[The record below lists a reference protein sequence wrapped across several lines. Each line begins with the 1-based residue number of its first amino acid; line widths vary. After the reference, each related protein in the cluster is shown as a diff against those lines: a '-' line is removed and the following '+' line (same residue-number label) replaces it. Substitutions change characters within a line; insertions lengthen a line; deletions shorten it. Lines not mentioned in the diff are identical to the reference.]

1 MRRPVISLLTALIAG
16 ITAGNLVHIPGGV
29 VLPVLLATLGTL
41 LFLVATGRRTGVRV
55 CMLLSLFLLGILN
68 INLYL
73 HPWSGRDDIT
83 VHADEGRR
91 LTVEGVVCTPPR
103 VRGDK
108 TILVIDTARIVQKET
123 VLPVREKIL
132 LSVKDSNN
140 VFKYG
145 NYIRVH
151 TKLKEPR
158 SFDNPGGF
166 DYKKHLLYQGIRFRG
181 YVSRPSDIVII
192 RENAG
197 NSLRT
202 EIETYRS
209 LIRKRIRGAVPSP
222 AGDVLQALI
231 LGEKES
237 IPEDIIGNFNR
248 TGVSHILAISGLH
261 VGIIAFIS
269 LFIATALMKSSEYLL
284 LRLNIFKVSALLAV
298 IPVIGYAFI
307 AGLRISTVRA
317 AIMILCYLVALL
329 AGRGRDL
336 LNILAFAAFLILI
349 FSPPSLFDVSFQLSF
364 TAVAAII
371 LITPALNSLIPQAVG
386 ESAVRRRIHSVAIF
400 IVVSF
405 AAVVGTAPLIAFY
418 FNRISTISL
427 ISNLF
432 VIPVIGFAVLPL
444 GMALILAAP
453 FAPVASFLATIAS
466 FFIGTV
472 LSIIEFLSSFPLAS
486 LPVTTPTLLEMVLY
500 YLGILAGVRFINR
513 WRSTGDEK
521 ETAVRPSSLIEK
533 LRERYRYREK
543 AVLALCLGM
552 IALFFVAHAV
562 WANLSTATDQ
572 DLHVTFLDVGQG
584 SSTLIRF
591 PGGTTM
597 VVDGGGFYDRG
608 FDTGRYVVGPY
619 LWRQRIKRI
628 DILVLTHPDQDHA
641 GGLPFLAENFE
652 VGEFWSNGEG
662 SENES
667 CRSLWKIIGGQRIP
681 HRVVGAGIPERL
693 VGGTSITILN
703 PKQSP
708 SGESLFFAPSD
719 HNNNGLVM
727 KITLGRRS
735 ILLPADISEPAEERL
750 VASGHD
756 LTADVLMVP
765 HHGGHTSSTVS
776 FIDAVRPEIA
786 VISCGRDNTFGF
798 PHPSVPERYA
808 RAGVRVLRTDRDGA
822 VIVRTDGEKLEIM
835 RPR

>member
-16 ITAGNLVHIPGGV
+16 ITAGSMAHIPGSV
-29 VLPVLLATLGTL
+29 ALPFLLVTLGTML
-41 LFLVATGRRTGVRV
+41 LLVATGRRGCVHA
-55 CMLLSLFLLGILN
+55 CLLLSLFLVGILN
-68 INLYL
+68 IHLYL
-73 HPWSGRDDIT
+73 HPFTGGDDIT
-83 VHADEGRR
+83 RHAGKGR
-91 LTVEGVVCTPPR
+91 LTVEGVVCAPPR
-103 VRGDK
+103 VRDDK
-108 TILVIDTARIVQKET
+108 TMLVIETARIVQKGT
-123 VLPVREKIL
+123 ALPVGGKIL
-132 LSVKDSNN
+132 LSIKDSND

-166 DYKKHLLYQGIRFRG
+166 DYKKYLLYQGIRLRG

-192 RENAG
+192 RESAG
-197 NSLRT
+197 NAFRT
-202 EIETYRS
+202 ELERYRS
-209 LIRKRIRGAVPSP
+209 LIRKRIREAVPSP
-222 AGDVLQALI
+222 EGDVLQALI
-231 LGEKES
+231 LGEKEG
-237 IPEDIIGNFNR
+237 IPEDIIENFNR

-261 VGIIAFIS
+261 VGIIACIS

-284 LRLNIFKVSALLAV
+284 LRLNIFKASALLAV
-298 IPVIGYAFI
+298 MPVIGYAFI

-336 LNILAFAAFLILI
+336 LNILAFAAFLILV

-371 LITPALNSLIPQAVG
+371 LIAPALNSLIPQAAE
-386 ESAVRRRIHSVAIF
+386 ESAVRRGINSVALF
-400 IVVSF
+400 VVVSF

-418 FNRISTISL
+418 FNRISTLSL

-444 GMALILAAP
+444 GMLLILAAP
-453 FAPVASFLATIAS
+453 FAPAASFLATIAS
-466 FFIGTV
+466 FFIGIV

-486 LPVTTPTLLEMVLY
+486 LPVTTPTLLEITVY
-500 YLGILAGVRFINR
+500 YLGILVGVRLINR
-513 WRSTGDEK
+513 WSSKEDEQG
-521 ETAVRPSSLIEK
+521 TAVRSSSVIER

-543 AVLALCLGM
+543 TVLALCLGM

-562 WANLSTATDQ
+562 WTNLSTTTDQ

-608 FDTGRYVVGPY
+608 FDPGRYVVGPY

-662 SENES
+662 SDNES
-667 CRSLWKIIGGQRIP
+667 CRSLWKIVSEKRIP
-681 HRVVGAGIPERL
+681 RRVVGAGTPERM
-693 VGGTSITILN
+693 VGGAFISILN
-703 PKQSP
+703 PRQSP
-708 SGESLFFAPSD
+708 AGEGLLFGPSD
-719 HNNNGLVM
+719 HNNSGVVM
-727 KITLGRRS
+727 KITLGGRS
-735 ILLPADISEPAEERL
+735 VLLPADISEPAEAYL
-750 VASGHD
+750 LNSGSD
-756 LTADVLMVP
+756 LRADVLMVP
-765 HHGGHTSSTVS
+765 HHGGHTSSTVP
-776 FIDAVRPEIA
+776 FIEAVRPGIA
-786 VISCGRDNTFGF
+786 VISCGKDNTFGF
-798 PHPSVPERYA
+798 PHPSVLDRYA
-808 RAGVRVLRTDRDGA
+808 RTGARVLRTDRDGA
-822 VIVRTDGEKLEIM
+822 VIVRTDGVKLEIM

>member
-16 ITAGNLVHIPGGV
+16 ITAGSMAHIPGSAT
-29 VLPVLLATLGTL
+29 LPILLATLGTL
-41 LFLVATGRRTGVRV
+41 LFLVATGRRGGVQV
-55 CMLLSLFLLGILN
+55 CLLLSLFLLGILN
-68 INLYL
+68 IHLYL
-73 HPWSGRDDIT
+73 HPFTGGDDIT
-83 VHADEGRR
+83 RHAGKGR
-91 LTVEGVVCTPPR
+91 LTVEGIVCTPPR
-103 VRGDK
+103 ERDDK
-108 TILVIDTARIVQKET
+108 TMLVIETARIVQKGT
-123 VLPVREKIL
+123 ALPVGGKIL
-132 LSVKDSNN
+132 LSIKDSNN

-158 SFDNPGGF
+158 SFNNPGGF
-166 DYKKHLLYQGIRFRG
+166 DYKKYLLYQGIRLRG
-181 YVSRPSDIVII
+181 YISRPSDIVII
-192 RENAG
+192 RESTG
-197 NSLRT
+197 NSVRT
-202 EIETYRS
+202 KLETYRS
-209 LIRKRIRGAVPSP
+209 LIRKRIREAVPSP
-222 AGDVLQALI
+222 EGDVLQALI
-231 LGEKES
+231 LGEKEG

-248 TGVSHILAISGLH
+248 TGISHILAISGLH

-269 LFIATALMKSSEYLL
+269 LFIATALMKSSVYLL
-284 LRLNIFKVSALLAV
+284 LRLNVFKVSALLAV

-336 LNILAFAAFLILI
+336 LNILAFAAFLILV

-371 LITPALNSLIPQAVG
+371 LITPALNSLIPQAAG
-386 ESAVRRRIHSVAIF
+386 ESAVRRRINAVALF
-400 IVVSF
+400 VVVSF

-418 FNRISTISL
+418 FNRISTLSL

-453 FAPVASFLATIAS
+453 FAPASSFLAAIAS
-466 FFIGTV
+466 FFIRTV

-486 LPVTTPTLLEMVLY
+486 LPVATPTLLEIVLY
-500 YLGILAGVRFINR
+500 YLGILAGVRLINR
-513 WRSTGDEK
+513 WRSTEDEK
-521 ETAVRPSSLIEK
+521 ESAVCPSSVIEK
-533 LRERYRYREK
+533 LRERYRHRKK

-562 WANLSTATDQ
+562 WTNLSTATDQ

-608 FDTGRYVVGPY
+608 FDPGQYVVGPY

-667 CRSLWKIIGGQRIP
+667 CRSLWKIISGKKIP
-681 HRVVGAGIPERL
+681 HRVIGSDTPERI
-693 VGGTSITILN
+693 VGGVSIGILN
-703 PKQSP
+703 PRQSP
-708 SGESLFFAPSD
+708 AGKGLLFGPSD
-719 HNNNGLVM
+719 HNNNGVVM

-735 ILLPADISEPAEERL
+735 VLLPADISEPAEAYL
-750 VASGHD
+750 LDSGSD
-756 LTADVLMVP
+756 LRADVLMVP
-765 HHGGHTSSTVS
+765 HHGGHTSSTVP

-786 VISCGRDNTFGF
+786 VISCGKDNTFGF
-798 PHPSVPERYA
+798 PHPSVPKRYA
-808 RAGVRVLRTDRDGA
+808 RAGARVFRTDKDGA
-822 VIVRTDGEKLEIM
+822 VILRTDGEKLEIM

>member
-1 MRRPVISLLTALIAG
+1 MRRPVISLLTALMAG
-16 ITAGNLVHIPGGV
+16 ITAGSMAHIPGSV
-29 VLPVLLATLGTL
+29 TLPILLATLGTL
-41 LFLVATGRRTGVRV
+41 LFLVATGRKRHVHV
-55 CMLLSLFLLGILN
+55 CLLLSLFFVGILN
-68 INLYL
+68 MHLYL
-73 HPWSGRDDIT
+73 HPFTGGDDIT
-83 VHADEGRR
+83 RHAGEDR
-91 LTVEGVVCTPPR
+91 LTVEGVVCAPPR
-103 VRGDK
+103 VRDEK
-108 TILVIDTARIVQKET
+108 TILIIETARIVQKGT
-123 VLPVREKIL
+123 ALPVGGKIL
-132 LSVKDSNN
+132 LSIKDSNN

-166 DYKKHLLYQGIRFRG
+166 DYKKYLLYQGIRLRG
-181 YVSRPSDIVII
+181 YISRPSDIVII
-192 RENAG
+192 RESAG
-197 NSLRT
+197 NALRT
-202 EIETYRS
+202 ELERYRS
-209 LIRKRIRGAVPSP
+209 LIRKRIREAVPSP
-222 AGDVLQALI
+222 EGDVLQALI

-269 LFIATALMKSSEYLL
+269 LFIATVLMKSSEYLL

-329 AGRGRDL
+329 AGRRRDL
-336 LNILAFAAFLILI
+336 LNILAFAAFLILA

-371 LITPALNSLIPQAVG
+371 LIAPALKSLIPQAG
-386 ESAVRRRIHSVAIF
+386 ESAVRRALNSVALF
-400 IVVSF
+400 ILVSF
-405 AAVVGTAPLIAFY
+405 AAVLGTAPLIAFY
-418 FNRISTISL
+418 FNRISTLSL

-444 GMALILAAP
+444 GMLLILAAP

-466 FFIGTV
+466 FFIGIV

-486 LPVTTPTLLEMVLY
+486 LPVTTPTLLEITVY
-500 YLGILAGVRFINR
+500 YLSILVGVRLINR
-513 WRSTGDEK
+513 WRATGGEK
-521 ETAVRPSSLIEK
+521 EPAVRSSSVIEK

-562 WANLSTATDQ
+562 WTNLSTATDQ

-608 FDTGRYVVGPY
+608 FDPGRYVVGPY

-652 VGEFWSNGEG
+652 VGEFWSNGEE

-667 CRSLWKIIGGQRIP
+667 CRSLWKIIRERSIP
-681 HRVVGAGIPERL
+681 HRIVASGTPERM
-693 VGGTSITILN
+693 VGGAFIRILN
-703 PKQSP
+703 PEQSP
-708 SGESLFFAPSD
+708 SGTGLLFTASD

-727 KITLGRRS
+727 KITLRERS
-735 ILLPADISEPAEERL
+735 VLLPADILESAEDRL
-750 VASGHD
+750 TASGHS
-756 LTADVLMVP
+756 LKADVLMMP
-765 HHGGHTSSTVS
+765 HHGGHTSSTVP
-776 FIDAVRPEIA
+776 FIEAVRPEIA
-786 VISCGRDNTFGF
+786 VISCGWDNTFGF
-798 PHPSVPERYA
+798 PHPTILDRYA
-808 RAGVRVLRTDRDGA
+808 RAGARVLRTDRDGA
-822 VIVRTDGEKLEIM
+822 VIVRTDGENLKIM